1 MTEQPSPYS
10 SPQSYMSNQ
19 PPAGM
24 PMAPQ
29 MAREP
34 GTIKT
39 FGVMHLVIGG
49 IGVLGALY
57 QVGSLIFADKL
68 MSAIGS
74 MPGQQP
80 GMADIQASYMKEL
93 SVFSWG
99 GIVFSLIL
107 IVMLFM
113 AGLALLKAKER
124 GRILSIRYAWT
135 SIVMKVITL
144 IFSIIWV
151 VPITKRM
158 TEQIYQEADAMSAGF
173 TSIMS
178 NVAAYGGLI
187 SICFTFV
194 YPILVLVMMRDVK
207 VKNYLAGR

>member
-1 MTEQPSPYS
+1 
-10 SPQSYMSNQ
+10 
-19 PPAGM
+19 
-24 PMAPQ
+24 MAPQ

-49 IGVLGALY
+49 IGILSTLY

-113 AGLALLKAKER
+113 AGLALLKAKDR

-144 IFSIIWV
+144 ICSIIWV

-158 TEQIYQEADAMSAGF
+158 TEQIYQEAGAMPAGF

-194 YPILVLVMMRDVK
+194 YPIVVLVMMRDVK